1 MKIYID
7 DYKNLVIIISLKT
20 ICVDLPLK
28 LNESLKH
35 DIESIV
41 SCNESLAEY
50 KKKRFPNYHM
60 VVNMYLNIKK
70 ELCFY

>member
-7 DYKNLVIIISLKT
+7 DYKNLVIRISLKT

-41 SCNESLAEY
+41 SCNESYES
-50 KKKRFPNYHM
+50 YHM